1 MGTSLSRSFSRF
13 WNRNERRLLLVGLDG
28 AGKTTILYHLRLGK
42 AIASI
47 PTVGF
52 NVESIKYE
60 GYKLNIWDVG
70 GQDTLRP
77 YWRHHFTGTQGIIFV
92 LDSAD
97 DQRLE
102 LAKAE
107 LNGMLVDTQ
116 LQEACLLIILNKRDL
131 PGAKDVQELSEA
143 LAFQESCA
151 QNNRRVKVQPAV
163 ATTGEGLND
172 GISWLC
178 DNMAAL

>member
-52 NVESIKYE
+52 NVETIKYE
-60 GYKLNIWDVG
+60 GYKLNIW
-70 GQDTLRP
+70 
-77 YWRHHFTGTQGIIFV
+77 GIIFV

-107 LNGMLVDTQ
+107 LTGMLVDTQ
-116 LQEACLLIILNKRDL
+116 LQDACLLIILNKRDL
-131 PGAKDVQELSEA
+131 PDAKDVQELTEA
-143 LAFQESCA
+143 LEFQENCEKV
-151 QNNRRVKVQPAV
+151 NRRVKVQPTV

-178 DNMAAL
+178 ENMTAL

>member
-1 MGTSLSRSFSRF
+1 MGSSLSRSFSRF

-52 NVESIKYE
+52 NVETIKYE

-116 LQEACLLIILNKRDL
+116 LQDACLLVILNKRDL
-131 PGAKDVQELSEA
+131 PHAKELTEA
-143 LAFQESCA
+143 MEFQENCEKL
-151 QNNRRVKVQPAV
+151 NRRVKVQPTV

-178 DNMAAL
+178 ENMSAL

>member
-52 NVESIKYE
+52 NVETIKYE

-77 YWRHHFTGTQGIIFV
+77 YWRHHFTGTQ
-92 LDSAD
+92 
-97 DQRLE
+97 E
-102 LAKAE
+102 EEKAVE
-107 LNGMLVDTQ
+107 EEEEVDMGGGMDMFGGD
-116 LQEACLLIILNKRDL
+116 EDY
-131 PGAKDVQELSEA
+131 
-143 LAFQESCA
+143 
-151 QNNRRVKVQPAV
+151 
-163 ATTGEGLND
+163 
-172 GISWLC
+172 
-178 DNMAAL
+178 